1 MLKALAIAGLIFISG
16 PDHGPPDAMFD
27 ELKDAPTEEEAESTA
42 LDIWAAWLES
52 GSPTVDILMER
63 ALAAQAQGDLGT
75 ARALYDRA
83 ILITPDYAEAWHR
96 RASVFLAQDRVDEA
110 LRDLNEALTH
120 EPRHFGAWAGLGS
133 ILERLGA
140 KEEALEAYREALA
153 IHPFMEPARRG
164 ASRLAEATDG
174 TAL

>member
-1 MLKALAIAGLIFISG
+1 MFKALAVAGLIFVSG
-16 PDHGPPDAMFD
+16 PEYGPPDSMFD
-27 ELKDAPTEEEAESTA
+27 ELRNAPTEQEAESTA

-63 ALAAQAQGDLGT
+63 ALTAQAQGDIET
-75 ARALYDRA
+75 ARAFYDRA
-83 ILITPDYAEAWHR
+83 ILIKPDYAEAWHR
-96 RASVFLAQDRVDEA
+96 RATVFLEQERIDEA
-110 LRDLNEALTH
+110 IRDLNEALTH

-140 KEEALEAYREALA
+140 EEEALEAYREALA
-153 IHPFMEPARRG
+153 IHPYMEPARRG
-164 ASRLAEATDG
+164 VARLSKVTDG